1 MKIIVT
7 VDTEA
12 DNQWDHSDTTP
23 TIENV
28 FALPR
33 FQALCEK
40 YRMVPTYLT
49 TYEVVS
55 DARAAAQLKEWQ
67 ERGAAEIGAHL
78 HPWTNAP
85 FVPGESG
92 HSFPSELSDESLRAK
107 FAALTDTISSRIGRR
122 PTSYRAGRWGFDSR
136 QAALLAEFGYE
147 ADTSITPGISWQGT
161 KGLEGGAGGPDFS
174 REGAPPHR
182 LNEKILEVPMTILP
196 AGLLRRTRWL
206 RIFQNTTLPRLVS
219 VIRAA
224 KRHKLPAIVFMIH
237 SSELV
242 AGGSPYV
249 PDEAALEHVYARLEE
264 LFQWCA
270 AHGIEGTSLTDF
282 ARTSGL

>member
-1 MKIIVT
+1 MKLIIT
-7 VDTEA
+7 IDTEA
-12 DNQWDHSDTTP
+12 DDQWRPGTGV
-23 TIENV
+23 TIENI

-40 YRMVPTYLT
+40 YGMVPTYLT
-49 TYEVVS
+49 TYEVAV
-55 DARAAAQLKEWQ
+55 DERAAAQLKEWQ
-67 ERGAAEIGAHL
+67 ESGRAEIGAHL

-85 FVPGESG
+85 FFPGESG
-92 HSFPSELSDESLRAK
+92 QSFPSELSDESLRAK
-107 FAALTDTISSRIGRR
+107 FAALTDVIASRIGRR

-147 ADTSITPGISWQGT
+147 VDTSITPSVSWKET
-161 KGLEGGAGGPDFS
+161 TGLEGGAGGPDFS
-174 REGAPPHR
+174 REGAMPRR
-182 LNEKILEVPMTILP
+182 LNERVLEVPMTILP
-196 AGLLRRTRWL
+196 AGLLHRTRWL
-206 RIFQNTTLPRLVS
+206 RIFRNTTLPRLAS

-224 KRHKLPAIVFMIH
+224 KRRRLPAVVFMIH

-270 AHGIEGTSLTDF
+270 AHGIEGISLTDF
-282 ARTSGL
+282 ARASGL